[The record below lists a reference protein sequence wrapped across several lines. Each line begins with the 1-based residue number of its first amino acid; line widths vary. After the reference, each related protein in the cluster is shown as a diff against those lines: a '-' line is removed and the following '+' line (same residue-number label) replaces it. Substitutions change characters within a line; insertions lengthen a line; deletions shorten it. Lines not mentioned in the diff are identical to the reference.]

1 LLDALT
7 RPPGKLNEAA
17 TLPWLKDPVVDS
29 NREDAAIQLALARLY
44 IDLDRDD
51 EAEARMRAVD
61 ELLADDDIY
70 RMERDTVW
78 ARLSLRSGRYDEAY
92 RRLKKT
98 MRLAA
103 PEREPLRWQ
112 ARLLRLRLKSERQ
125 AMTDAY
131 ALLAVASRETG
142 NLEDYEWAMAGA
154 RERGVDLEEL
164 R

>member
-1 LLDALT
+1 
-7 RPPGKLNEAA
+7 
-17 TLPWLKDPVVDS
+17 
-29 NREDAAIQLALARLY
+29 
-44 IDLDRDD
+44 
-51 EAEARMRAVD
+51 MRAVD
-61 ELLADDDIY
+61 ELLAEDGDTY

-78 ARLSLRSGRYDEAY
+78 ARLSLRSGQYDEAY

>member
-1 LLDALT
+1 MPAG
-7 RPPGKLNEAA
+7 R
-17 TLPWLKDPVVDS
+17 
-29 NREDAAIQLALARLY
+29 RR
-44 IDLDRDD
+44 RH
-51 EAEARMRAVD
+51 R
-61 ELLADDDIY
+61 Y
-70 RMERDTVW
+70 RMERDTLW

-92 RRLKKT
+92 RRLKQT

-142 NLEDYEWAMAGA
+142 HLDDYEWALAGA
-154 RERGVDLEEL
+154 RERGVDVVRCSGSDRGNGDRYYSGMADLQPL
-164 R
+164 